1 MTKYDAGDEMRGR
14 VRDTFSENIA
24 NQAELLN
31 YFTKNP
37 SNLRTRK
44 EREEMM
50 SEGLTNDEGLI
61 TVTKPGLPASQE
73 IIDKVMKRVDER
85 MLLLITPPTPSEP
98 ASTSPELNQET
109 LPMLLKVTT
118 DQAKRP
124 PTTAVVI

>member
-44 EREEMM
+44 EREEQQHQ
-50 SEGLTNDEGLI
+50 L
-61 TVTKPGLPASQE
+61 
-73 IIDKVMKRVDER
+73 RR
-85 MLLLITPPTPSEP
+85 
-98 ASTSPELNQET
+98 
-109 LPMLLKVTT
+109 
-118 DQAKRP
+118 
-124 PTTAVVI
+124 

>member
-1 MTKYDAGDEMRGR
+1 MTKYDSGDEMRSR
-14 VRDTFSENIA
+14 IRDTFSENIA

-61 TVTKPGLPASQE
+61 TVTKTGLPASQE

-85 MLLLITPPTPSEP
+85 MLTEGNPEMRENNFNYRGGKLLPIAEVK
-98 ASTSPELNQET
+98 N
-109 LPMLLKVTT
+109 
-118 DQAKRP
+118 
-124 PTTAVVI
+124 